1 MAWEVIRK
9 LENQPQKLPSVTHLQ
24 KPEIQAA
31 IVKAV
36 EERQP
41 SPEQMALEGFTE
53 KPDIAAVVAKTIEV
67 VTQQTIDIPRILV
80 VPKGE
85 VKTGFR
91 PFTLDLDALKYPAVS
106 DELWIQHLRTSQL
119 EVLALG
125 RGGMRGGAAG
135 RLRGQRPDGFR

>member
-1 MAWEVIRK
+1 MAWEEIRK
-9 LENQPQKLPSVTHLQ
+9 LANQPQKLPSVTHLQ

-36 EERQP
+36 KQRQP

-53 KPDIAAVVAKTIEV
+53 KPDIAAVVAKTSEL

-80 VPKGE
+80 VPEGE

-91 PFTLDLDALKYPAVS
+91 PFTLDLKALNYPAVS

-125 RGGMRGGAAG
+125 KGRHRRGAAG
-135 RLRGQRPDGFR
+135 RLRGQRPDRFR